1 MALFALLKILIFLFN
16 SVIFFGGLGL
26 LGIGL
31 CLKVD
36 GGSFTDFLGAT
47 VSPFT
52 QLVVIRYL
60 CIIIGSILLFLGILG
75 CWGAIR
81 ENKSLLLLFFV
92 IILIIFLVKMASAMI
107 ILVFSSIAN
116 VLFVHIDSWAVGTLR
131 ESYDKE
137 EDITK
142 IWNTTMK
149 ELHCCGFHNYTDFSG
164 SRYQNQSGG
173 YYPVFCCKENLPCQE
188 SGVAYDKK
196 GCLDKLKESLEK
208 NGKLIGGVGLG
219 ILVFE
224 VAAMVVSMVLFFKID
239 DISYD

>member
-1 MALFALLKILIFLFN
+1 MALFSLLKILIFLFN
-16 SVIFFGGLGL
+16 SIIFFGGLGL

-31 CLKVD
+31 CLKINGSSFVD
-36 GGSFTDFLGAT
+36 HLGAT

-52 QLVVIRYL
+52 QLVVVKYL

-81 ENKSLLLLFFV
+81 ENKSLLLLFFI
-92 IILIIFLVKMASAMI
+92 IILIIFMVKMASAII
-107 ILVFSSIAN
+107 ILVFSSIAS
-116 VLFVHIDSWAVGTLR
+116 VLFTHIDSWAVGTLQ

-137 EDITK
+137 KEITRM
-142 IWNTTMK
+142 WNATMR

-164 SRYQNQSGG
+164 SRYHNQTGG
-173 YYPVFCCKENLPCQE
+173 LYPKFCCKYDSPCQE
-188 SGVAYDKK
+188 YGIDHSKE
-196 GCLDKLKESLEK
+196 GCLEKLKNSLK
-208 NGKLIGGVGLG
+208 DNGKFIGGVGLG

-224 VAAMVVSMVLFFKID
+224 MAAMVVSMILFFKID